1 MSAETIL
8 YIVIAIVISFLVT
21 VFMYGYKTKYKSTLR
36 WVFGILR
43 FVTLFSILLLLIN
56 PKFKSETYTV
66 EKPNLVVLI
75 DDTESVSEM
84 DQVQNVL
91 DLVQKITDSQELNDK
106 FDVATYSFGDALE
119 EGDSLSFSKSNT
131 NISKALTGL
140 SQLYKNEVAPTILIS
155 DGNQTL
161 GKDYEFMSSTFKNQ
175 IYPVVLGD
183 TTKYTDLKIT
193 QLNTNRYAFLKNQF
207 PVELFLMYDGSE
219 KVNSQLIIS
228 QGATIVFSE
237 NITFS
242 KSENLKIRSLT
253 LPATTV
259 GLQKYEVQLLPL
271 TYEKNVVNNGRRFAV
286 EILDQA
292 TNVLLISDII
302 HPDLGTLIKAIESN
316 EQRKV
321 TLMKPLEAIPVIDDY
336 QLIILYQ
343 PNRSF
348 ASLYQ
353 EVQNSK
359 RNTFVIAG
367 LQTDWN
373 FLNSVQ
379 DNYNKDAINE
389 YEYVTGVLNPNYGA
403 FAIEPI
409 EFDNFRPLKT
419 QFGDLNITIPH
430 EIILEQSIQDISTES
445 AMLATMELDG
455 RRSAIWDGEGF
466 WKWRSEVY
474 LESNTFEGFDDFI
487 GNIVQYLA
495 SSKRRSRLE
504 VNNETFYYNNNSI
517 RITAQYFD
525 QNFVFDSRGSLTI
538 SVINTETKKITEF
551 PLLLKNNFYA
561 VDLNSLAAGEYNYTV
576 SVQDETISRSGNF
589 SILDFN
595 VEQQFLHANVAK
607 LERAAANT
615 GGKIYF
621 STESQNLINDL
632 LLDDRYK
639 QIQKSEQKVVPLVD
653 WKFLLLIIVLTLASE
668 WFIRKY
674 NGLI

>member
-1 MSAETIL
+1 
-8 YIVIAIVISFLVT
+8 
-21 VFMYGYKTKYKSTLR
+21 MYGYKTKYKSTLR
-36 WVFGILR
+36 WIFGILR
-43 FVTLFSILLLLIN
+43 FITLFSILLLLIN
-56 PKFKSETYTV
+56 PKFKSETYTI

-75 DDTESVSEM
+75 DNTESISEM
-84 DQVQNVL
+84 NQVQNVL
-91 DLVQKITDSQELNDK
+91 DLVQTITENQDINEK
-106 FDVATYSFGDALE
+106 FDVTKYSFGEAIE

-131 NISKALTGL
+131 NISSALTRL
-140 SQLYKNEVAPTILIS
+140 SRLYKNEVAPTILIS

-161 GKDYEFMSSTFKNQ
+161 GKDYEFMSSTFKNT

-219 KVNSQLIIS
+219 IVNTKLIIN
-228 QGATIVFSE
+228 QGSKVVFSE

-242 KSENLKIRSLT
+242 KSENLKIRSLS
-253 LPATTV
+253 LPADNV

-271 TYEKNVVNNGRRFAV
+271 ADEKNVVNNRRRFAV

-292 TNVLLISDII
+292 TNVLLVSDII
-302 HPDLGTLIKAIESN
+302 HPDLGSLVKAIESN
-316 EQRKV
+316 EQRKITV
-321 TLMKPLEAIPVIDDY
+321 MKPLEATRVLNDY

-359 RNTFVIAG
+359 RNTFVITG

-373 FLNSVQ
+373 FLNSAQ
-379 DNYNKDAINE
+379 ENYKKEAINE
-389 YEYVTGVLNPNYGA
+389 FEYVTGVLNSNYSA
-403 FAIEPI
+403 FAIEPV

-430 EIILEQSIQDISTES
+430 EIILEQSIQGISSEY

-455 RRSAIWDGEGF
+455 KRNAIWDGEGF
-466 WKWRSEVY
+466 WKWRSAVY
-474 LESNTFEGFDDFI
+474 LESNTFKSFDDFI

-504 VNNETFYYNNNSI
+504 VTNESFYYNNNTI

-538 SVINTETKKITEF
+538 SVVNTETKKITEF
-551 PLLLKNNFYA
+551 PLLLKNNFYS
-561 VDLNSLAAGEYNYTV
+561 VDLNSLPAGEYNYTV
-576 SVQDETISRSGNF
+576 SVQDETIARSGNF

-607 LERAAANT
+607 LERVASNT
-615 GGKIYF
+615 GGKKYF
-621 STESQNLINDL
+621 SNQSQNLINDL
-632 LLDDRYK
+632 LQDDRYQ
-639 QIQKSEQKVVPLVD
+639 QIQKSEQKVVPLID
-653 WKFLLLIIVLTLASE
+653 WKSLLLIIVLTLVSE

>member
-91 DLVQKITDSQELNDK
+91 DLVQKITDSKELNDK

-271 TYEKNVVNNGRRFAV
+271 TYEKNVVNNRRRFAV

-430 EIILEQSIQDISTES
+430 EIILEQSIQDISSES

-455 RRSAIWDGEGF
+455 RRNAIWDGEGF

>member
-1 MSAETIL
+1 
-8 YIVIAIVISFLVT
+8 
-21 VFMYGYKTKYKSTLR
+21 MYGYKTNYKSTLR

-56 PKFKSETYTV
+56 PKFKSEAYTI

-91 DLVQKITDSQELNDK
+91 ELVQKITGNQDLNDK
-106 FDVATYSFGDALE
+106 FNVATYSFGDGLE
-119 EGDSLSFSKSNT
+119 KGDSLSFSKSNT

-140 SQLYKNEVAPTILIS
+140 GQLYKNEVAPTILIS

-161 GKDYEFMSSTFKNQ
+161 GKDYEFMSSTFKNP

-228 QGATIVFSE
+228 QGTTIVFSE

-242 KSENLKIRSLT
+242 NSDNLKVRSLT
-253 LPATTV
+253 LPAVNV

-271 TYEKNVVNNGRRFAV
+271 TDEKNVVNNRRRFAV
-286 EILDQA
+286 EIIDQA
-292 TNVLLISDII
+292 TNVLLVSDII
-302 HPDLGTLIKAIESN
+302 HPDLGTLIKSIESN

-321 TLMKPLEAIPVIDDY
+321 TLMKPLEATSVIDDY

-367 LQTDWN
+367 LQADWN
-373 FLNSVQ
+373 FLNSIQ

-389 YEYVTGVLNPNYGA
+389 KEYVTGVLNSNYSA

-419 QFGDLNITIPH
+419 QFGGLNITIPH

-455 RRSAIWDGEGF
+455 RRNAIWDGEGF

-495 SSKRRSRLE
+495 SSKMRSRLE
-504 VNNETFYYNNNSI
+504 VNNETFYYNNNLI

-525 QNFVFDSRGSLTI
+525 QNFIFDSRGSLTI

-551 PLLLKNNFYA
+551 PMLLKNNFYA

-576 SVQDETISRSGNF
+576 SVQEETISRSGNF

-607 LERAAANT
+607 LERVATNT
-615 GGKIYF
+615 NGKIYF
-621 STESQNLINDL
+621 SSESQNLINDL
-632 LLDDRYK
+632 LLDDRYQ

>member
-271 TYEKNVVNNGRRFAV
+271 TYEKNVVNNRRRFAV

-430 EIILEQSIQDISTES
+430 EIILEQSIQDISTET

-455 RRSAIWDGEGF
+455 RRNAIWDGEGF